1 MQNVPVPDQF
11 YLRKAMELD
20 PSSPVPALNLTLAMV
35 GMGKVTEAETL
46 ARKTLVMVDQN
57 VRRRC

>member
-1 MQNVPVPDQF
+1 MPDQF